1 MDLKAIRF
9 SCDSEHQENGAVNS
23 TEIKKEGINIIVRA
37 LFHTVTVDLHSPSI
51 SSGSKD
57 SNKIHAVNIN
67 VQWNLDIM
75 KGQETYRICS
85 LSLGF
90 VISRLFSIYFT
101 FTGVKKIVRYT
112 EDLVI

>member
-1 MDLKAIRF
+1 VYINFAQYQI
-9 SCDSEHQENGAVNS
+9 
-23 TEIKKEGINIIVRA
+23 INIIIIIIIIII
-37 LFHTVTVDLHSPSI
+37 TVDLHSPSI

-67 VQWNLDIM
+67 VQWNLNIT
-75 KGQETYRICS
+75 KGQEIYKICS

-90 VISRLFSIYFT
+90 VISRLFFIY

-112 EDLVI
+112 EDFVI